1 MQIEPL
7 GDCAALIR
15 LGDGID
21 EATHRLVR
29 AAWERLAADPVAGTV
44 DLVPAFTTL
53 ALHYDPARTGSGAPY
68 EAVRAALERRLARL
82 EGDRPAAGKLV
93 EIPVVYGGPG
103 GPDLEAVA
111 AHAGLSPA
119 EVVRVHASGDYL
131 VHMVGFAPGFPYLG
145 GMDARIACPRRD
157 TPRTRVPAGSVG
169 IGGRQTGVYPLDSPG
184 GWQIIGCTELRLFDA
199 AAEPPALLRAGDR
212 IRFLATGADRA

>member
-15 LGDGID
+15 LGDALD

-68 EAVRAALERRLARL
+68 EAVRGALERRLERL
-82 EGDRPAAGKLV
+82 ELDRPAAGKRV

-119 EVVRVHASGDYL
+119 ELVRVHTSGDYL

-145 GMDARIACPRRD
+145 GMDPLIACPRRD

-184 GWQIIGCTELRLFDA
+184 GWQIIGRTELRLFDT
-199 AAEPPALLRAGDR
+199 AAEPPALLRPGDR
-212 IRFLATGADRA
+212 VSFLALGTGGA